1 MKTCQSHIVWHQFKA
16 VINRL
21 VCACGAEKLVLS
33 LLKNFILSALYSV
46 DTVRKHLIK
55 FDDKDNM
62 MAAL

>member
-1 MKTCQSHIVWHQFKA
+1 MASVQGHY
-16 VINRL
+16 RL

-33 LLKNFILSALYSV
+33 SLKNFTLSALYGV